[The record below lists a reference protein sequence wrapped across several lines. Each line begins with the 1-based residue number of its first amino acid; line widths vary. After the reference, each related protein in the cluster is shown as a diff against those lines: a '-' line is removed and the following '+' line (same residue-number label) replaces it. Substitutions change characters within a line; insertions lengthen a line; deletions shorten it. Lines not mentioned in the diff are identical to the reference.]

1 MAVGVHAEHSSVACD
16 VGLLRGHHVLLVSVP
31 PTCPHTLASDLAL
44 LLMPSC
50 LPSASRNFVCWK
62 GTWKV
67 LGPFQSDKEP
77 TGATCT
83 GSWHWISVNRSVGRR
98 QVQK

>member
-1 MAVGVHAEHSSVACD
+1 MAVGVPAEDSSVVYD
-16 VGLLRGHHVLLVSVP
+16 VGPLRGHHVLLVSVP
-31 PTCPHTLASDLAL
+31 ATCPHPLISDLAL

-50 LPSASRNFVCWK
+50 LPSASRSFVCWK

-67 LGPFQSDKEP
+67 LGPFQSDNEP

-83 GSWHWISVNRSVGRR
+83 RSWHWISVNRSVGRR